1 MNYRFIPILLV
12 AHLLFSGCASFS
24 TTPVTRHIDNS
35 MSGDSN
41 GLNRWFR
48 SKSRPYRGV
57 PVKLRVRTHVDV
69 YVKERYV
76 LTRVGGDKSKQWE
89 EKSLSHCEQPIR
101 LLFVDTEEIYG
112 DQVVI
117 TDFKRPA
124 SGSIDMDVEFNEQGY
139 FKNVHSKV
147 VDTTITDS
155 TALLT
160 TVLTGTG
167 ILKTSLGGNAL
178 ESYDTESLQW
188 QERVVAYQRFDINA
202 ADFEQQMEAF
212 LNHHLNDCN
221 QCEDFQSPQFP
232 IREEGAVHSRIHQ

>member
-1 MNYRFIPILLV
+1 M
-12 AHLLFSGCASFS
+12 
-24 TTPVTRHIDNS
+24 DNS
-35 MSGDSN
+35 VSGDSN
-41 GLNRWFR
+41 GLYRWFR

-76 LTRVGGDKSKQWE
+76 LTRVGGDKSNQWM
-89 EKSLSHCEQPIR
+89 EKSLGDCKAPTR

-124 SGSIDMDVEFNEQGY
+124 SGSIDMDVEFNEQSY

-167 ILKTSLGGNAL
+167 ILKASLDGNTL
-178 ESYDTESLQW
+178 ESYNTESLQW

-202 ADFEQQMEAF
+202 ADFEQQLEKF
-212 LNHHLNDCN
+212 IIDHLNSCN
-221 QCEDFQSPQFP
+221 QCENVDSSQSLS
-232 IREEGAVHSRIHQ
+232 RNEGVVHARIQQ

>member
-101 LLFVDTEEIYG
+101 LLFVDTKEIYG

-124 SGSIDMDVEFNEQGY
+124 SGSIDMDVEFNEEGY

-167 ILKTSLGGNAL
+167 IFKASLGGNTL
-178 ESYDTESLQW
+178 ESYNTESLQW

-202 ADFEQQMEAF
+202 ADFEQQMEKF
-212 LNHHLNDCN
+212 LIDHLNNCD
-221 QCEDFQSPQFP
+221 QCENAESPQSPS
-232 IREEGAVHSRIHQ
+232 REEGVVHVTIQK